1 MPTLP
6 EELDVLSDGDLMSQ
20 YGEMVSWVNY
30 AKSELVHA
38 EIIEENALSA
48 LRQAEAL
55 ALLEQWE
62 ADSKGDTVTMAKAR
76 RDVDPT
82 VREHHHRH
90 HEARAYRKLV
100 DTVFDRGE
108 RNATVLSRELS
119 RRISLTPN
127 ERKLQWTG
135 PCPTITLWSG
145 STTSLALNARIG
157 GHTPPQKY
165 VYQL

>member
-1 MPTLP
+1 MMSKAQAKFNLKFDSPRKPGDAMPTLP
-6 EELDVLSDGDLMSQ
+6 EELDVLSDGELMSQ
-20 YGEMVSWVNY
+20 YSEMVSWVNY

-76 RDVDPT
+76 RDVDPK
-82 VREHHHRH
+82 VREHHARH

-135 PCPTITLWSG
+135 P
-145 STTSLALNARIG
+145 
-157 GHTPPQKY
+157 
-165 VYQL
+165 

>member
-6 EELDVLSDGDLMSQ
+6 EALDVLSDGELMSQ
-20 YGEMVSWVNY
+20 YSTMVSWVNY
-30 AKSELVHA
+30 AKSELVQA

-48 LRQAEAL
+48 LKHTEAM

-82 VREHHHRH
+82 VREHHARH
-90 HEARAYRKLV
+90 HEARSYRKLV

-108 RNATVLSRELS
+108 RNAMVLSRELS
-119 RRISLTPN
+119 RRISMTPV
-127 ERKLQWTG
+127 ERRLQWTA
-135 PCPTITLWSG
+135 P
-145 STTSLALNARIG
+145 
-157 GHTPPQKY
+157 
-165 VYQL
+165 

>member
-6 EELDVLSDGDLMSQ
+6 EELDVLSDGELMSQ
-20 YGEMVSWVNY
+20 YSEMVSWVNY

-76 RDVDPT
+76 RDVDP
-82 VREHHHRH
+82 R
-90 HEARAYRKLV
+90 
-100 DTVFDRGE
+100 
-108 RNATVLSRELS
+108 
-119 RRISLTPN
+119 
-127 ERKLQWTG
+127 
-135 PCPTITLWSG
+135 
-145 STTSLALNARIG
+145 
-157 GHTPPQKY
+157 
-165 VYQL
+165 